1 MGKADKTLW
10 EEIRMCDHIEFEAR
24 VRVTRITNG
33 PSDSFMG
40 DLGVDVEAYCIECE
54 QPVTFIGLPM
64 GVDVDRPA
72 VSVDH
77 RSARLP
83 ARIRLS

>member
-1 MGKADKTLW
+1 
-10 EEIRMCDHIEFEAR
+10 MCDHTEFEAS
-24 VRVTRITNG
+24 VRVTRIENG

-40 DLGVDVEAYCIECE
+40 DLGVDISAHCIRCE

-64 GVDVDRPA
+64 GVDIDRAA

-77 RSARLP
+77 RQARLP
-83 ARIRLS
+83 ARIKRD